1 MILTLV
7 LTGLVGTA
15 LAGVALYY
23 WPQIMSWAREHV
35 LPWIDRNIP
44 ELADSVRLAFQD
56 LDNVAV
62 GLRRTVRAA
71 WHKLRKV
78 LLSQVAEFV
87 QVYDSNWAVRIT
99 SYLRNLEERDKPYV
113 KVVTEQGLRW
123 EELPEDVRAAAMSN
137 GINGTKVDIVKARD
151 QLLSEMA

>member
-1 MILTLV
+1 MLSLV
-7 LTGLVGTA
+7 LTALVGAA
-15 LAGVALYY
+15 LVGVAVYY

-62 GLRRTVRAA
+62 SLRRAVRSA
-71 WHKLRKV
+71 WHRLRNV
-78 LLSQVAEFV
+78 LISQTAEFV
-87 QVYDSNWAVRIT
+87 ELFNSAWAVRIT
-99 SYLRNLEERDKPYV
+99 SYLRTLEDGDKPYV

-123 EELPEDVRAAAMSN
+123 EELPEDVRKAAMAN
-137 GINGTKVDIVKARD
+137 GINGTKIDIVQARD
-151 QLLSEMA
+151 KLLSETV

>member
-7 LTGLVGTA
+7 LSGLVGSA
-15 LAGVALYY
+15 LAGVAAYY

-44 ELADSVRLAFQD
+44 ELAESVRLAFQD

-71 WHKLRKV
+71 WLKLRNV
-78 LLSQVAEFV
+78 LISQVAEFV
-87 QVYDSNWAVRIT
+87 KLFNGNWAVRIT
-99 SYLRNLEERDKPYV
+99 SYLRTLEDGDQPYV

-137 GINGTKVDIVKARD
+137 GINGTKIDIVKARD
-151 QLLSEMA
+151 QLLTETA